1 MLRHSNRA
9 GARAHLI
16 ALALAAGTS
25 ILLAPSAF
33 AWPFGGDGGSDV
45 TIENFTAK
53 PKDGGVVVIAR
64 AEFDNSNLSKDEII
78 ALLTPETPQADRSAL
93 AQKFKADKVSI
104 PSIEITSNDGGKINI
119 HDVAANHIDAG
130 KVEAL
135 EFSGIDASG
144 TDGGAPVSVKSGALR
159 MQGLDLA
166 DALKAISAPKEAA
179 PKGRLSHLTWESI
192 DIVAPDTQSGPGKTI
207 HLALASAEVNS
218 SYDGD
223 TLKQGTTKLTGLI
236 VEPSPNSEFGKNLAE
251 LGYSKLELSMVI
263 GAEYQAAAKKFSLD
277 ELTIEGAQ
285 MGSIRM
291 KANFGDIDPALFGSD
306 QSARMAALVGCSIS
320 SLEIKV
326 VNSGLFEKALA
337 LVAKQQGVSAD
348 ALKQQWSAMTGQ
360 MAPLL
365 LGGDPSALKVAA
377 ETQKFIDAPSNLTVA
392 VKAKAGALK
401 ATDFMA
407 MSDPSAFVKK
417 VDIVA
422 VANQ

>member
-144 TDGGAPVSVKSGALR
+144 TMVLLGLGQVWRASHARPGSRRRLEGDQRAEGGRSERAPEPPHLGIDRHRRSGY
-159 MQGLDLA
+159 
-166 DALKAISAPKEAA
+166 
-179 PKGRLSHLTWESI
+179 
-192 DIVAPDTQSGPGKTI
+192 
-207 HLALASAEVNS
+207 AERARQ
-218 SYDGD
+218 D
-223 TLKQGTTKLTGLI
+223 
-236 VEPSPNSEFGKNLAE
+236 
-251 LGYSKLELSMVI
+251 
-263 GAEYQAAAKKFSLD
+263 
-277 ELTIEGAQ
+277 
-285 MGSIRM
+285 
-291 KANFGDIDPALFGSD
+291 DPFGS
-306 QSARMAALVGCSIS
+306 RVGRS
-320 SLEIKV
+320 
-326 VNSGLFEKALA
+326 
-337 LVAKQQGVSAD
+337 
-348 ALKQQWSAMTGQ
+348 
-360 MAPLL
+360 
-365 LGGDPSALKVAA
+365 
-377 ETQKFIDAPSNLTVA
+377 
-392 VKAKAGALK
+392 
-401 ATDFMA
+401 
-407 MSDPSAFVKK
+407 
-417 VDIVA
+417 
-422 VANQ
+422 